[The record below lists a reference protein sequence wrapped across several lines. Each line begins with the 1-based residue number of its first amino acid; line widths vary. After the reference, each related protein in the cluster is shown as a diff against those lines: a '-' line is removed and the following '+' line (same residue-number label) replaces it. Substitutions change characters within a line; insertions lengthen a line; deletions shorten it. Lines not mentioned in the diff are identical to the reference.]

1 MYFLEKLHL
10 AVYKMDLKLNFSDVF
25 PTFSINQIKVCNPIL
40 CVCVLFIYV
49 FIIFSLW
56 VYHCVYVEVRTV
68 GTSSLPFLHVAHRDG
83 TRGVRG
89 GSDHLWPLSHLPTP

>member
-40 CVCVLFIYV
+40 CVCVLFISLCFYY
-49 FIIFSLW
+49 IFFMGIPLCICGSQDCRDQFSPSSMWLTGMEL
-56 VYHCVYVEVRTV
+56 EVS
-68 GTSSLPFLHVAHRDG
+68 GVAAIAFGH
-83 TRGVRG
+83 
-89 GSDHLWPLSHLPTP
+89 